1 MFQKFVELY
10 GEGDLV
16 NAEKKLLLVLD
27 SKIPLNEDILIAV
40 YNNLGATYTLLGRY
54 KEALDYYSMAET
66 LAKND
71 QNDLLTLGDIYIN
84 KAIIYGNQ
92 KSYTS
97 SIEYFEKGIRIYLDA
112 INPDKRIFY
121 RISTAY
127 LNIGIIYY
135 ETRDYQTA
143 LKYLKRSYE
152 IKQTYYL
159 SESVFVL
166 LNIAKTYVKLKSY
179 READKY
185 FQRSIES
192 CNKEFGTNY
201 FRLAEAF
208 FGYGQF
214 LQTIGRNAESQKAFK
229 NALYICLK
237 NYGEKHTFSS
247 LAYKHLGDNYLNRNN
262 YDSALFYYQ
271 KSLIAVVKDFN
282 NPDIFSNPSVD
293 SSLFDI
299 RLLDN
304 LKSKA
309 KALELLAQQQNG
321 SVAKLRTMNASLET
335 IELALKLIDI
345 IRSNYMSEES
355 RIYLAE
361 NEKETYVFATHIA
374 AGVYSLTN
382 VDSLVYKIYRIAQ
395 RAKAAVLR
403 NEITGNELL
412 YSSAIP
418 DSLRESQTDLSSNIA
433 AYNKLILEESRKT
446 KPDSVRIALW
456 KDALFDM
463 NREKEQVAQQISIV
477 FPQYYDLIRK
487 TDPVSPQNIQR
498 QLKKDE
504 TIVDYLLSNNY
515 SNGKRKLYIFLLT
528 RDKLV
533 FHESDLDSMFIKYAQ
548 LLRNTFNPALSG
560 TGKKEKFINYATA
573 LNYMYLNL
581 ISPVE
586 GLFRGKRLIII
597 PDEEIGWLPFD
608 AFLKSKPL
616 ADKSDFEGLHFLI
629 NDYTFSYGY
638 SSSLIFGS
646 GKSLTGG
653 AEVISFSPS
662 YGGKTSSFTSP
673 VSLGGSMSEIESVSK
688 LFKGKKFEGDK
699 ATKANFTEVMRDP
712 AIFHLAMHSMSDSL
726 NSRYSYMLFE
736 SHDKQQEGSRLYNY
750 EISLKRLRS
759 PMVVLSA
766 CNSGTGTLYSGEG
779 LMSLAR
785 GFMLAGASS
794 VIKTAWEVNDE
805 ASSEIITRFYYHLSK
820 GKQKNDALRLAKLE
834 YLKKSSPAFTNP
846 YYWAAY
852 EVLGDNT
859 PVVRN
864 NTLLLITGIVI
875 IVILTCGGLVF
886 YFKRRS
892 IFSEPS
898 R

>member
-1 MFQKFVELY
+1 MYKKFVDLY
-10 GEGDLV
+10 SAGDLV
-16 NAEKKLLLVLD
+16 NAEKNLLQILET
-27 SKIPLNEDILIAV
+27 NILITDAQLTAV

-54 KEALDYYSMAET
+54 KDALAYYGKAEI
-66 LAKND
+66 LAKRD
-71 QNDLLTLGDIYIN
+71 QNEKLSLGDIYTN
-84 KAIIYGNQ
+84 MAIIFGDQ
-92 KSYTS
+92 KSYSS
-97 SIEYFEKGIRIYLDA
+97 SIEYFEKGIRIYL
-112 INPDKRIFY
+112 NVEKPDNNIFY
-121 RISTAY
+121 RISTVY

-135 ETRDYQTA
+135 RIGDYKTTLLYLEKSA
-143 LKYLKRSYE
+143 GLKQAHNLKE
-152 IKQTYYL
+152 ISLVY
-159 SESVFVL
+159 
-166 LNIAKTYVKLKSY
+166 LNIAKTYLNLKDYSA
-179 READKY
+179 ADKF
-185 FQRSIES
+185 FQMSIEYS
-192 CNKEFGTNY
+192 KKEFGEY
-201 FRLAEAF
+201 HFRLADLY

-214 LQTIGRNAESQKAFK
+214 LQSLGRDKESFEAFRR
-229 NALYICLK
+229 ASYICFR
-237 NYGEKHTFSS
+237 NYGEKHAFTS
-247 LAYKHLGDNYLNRNN
+247 LAYKHLGDNYLMKNN
-262 YDSALFYYQ
+262 CDSALFYYQ

-309 KALELLAQQQNG
+309 KALELLARQQNDN
-321 SVAKLRTMNASLET
+321 VAKLRTMNASLET

-382 VDSLVYKIYRIAQ
+382 VDSMVYKIYRIAQ
-395 RAKAAVLR
+395 KTKAAVLR

-548 LLRNTFNPALSG
+548 ILRNTLNPALSG

-646 GKSLTGG
+646 GKSLTRG

-673 VSLGGSMSEIESVSK
+673 VSLGGAMSEIESVSK

-834 YLKKSSPAFTNP
+834 YIKKSSPAFTNP

-875 IVILTCGGLVF
+875 IVILTGGGLVF